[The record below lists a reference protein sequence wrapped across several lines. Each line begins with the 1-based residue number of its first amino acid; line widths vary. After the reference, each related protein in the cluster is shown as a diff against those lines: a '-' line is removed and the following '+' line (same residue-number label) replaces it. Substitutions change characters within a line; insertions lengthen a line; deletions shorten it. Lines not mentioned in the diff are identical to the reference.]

1 MSKNYSHL
9 NLFSYFVLI
18 VFLSGFTANA
28 QVRTVTGK
36 VMDAVSAVPLSGVTV
51 NVIGKRQGTSTNSAG
66 EYSVQA
72 KADDLLTFNSVGYK
86 AGQVRVGDV
95 SVYNISLIAAAESL
109 DSVVVIGYGSQRK
122 RDITGSVT
130 SLSPDDL
137 QPGPAASFDQMMQG
151 KVAGAQITQTSGA
164 PGGNVNIV
172 IRGIN
177 SITGGNQPLYV
188 IDGYAIGSGGGGS
201 DVSNFN
207 GDTYSSAGM
216 ARNTVSKINPLSSIN
231 PADIASIEV
240 LKDASATAIYG
251 SRGANGVII
260 ITTKKGRKG
269 DPVVHIEA
277 AGGFQTVANKLEMMS
292 AREFAE
298 FHAEGRDNAWVYAG
312 GNAEDPNDVRTGGT
326 RVRPEFRDLQ
336 SLHTNIDWQDQIFR
350 NAPLQNYQLSTA
362 GGGESVDYMVSLGYY
377 NQQGIIKRSD
387 FNKYNIRSNID
398 VKLSD
403 RLSLGV
409 SLAGSYT
416 HGDFARAEG
425 HLGTRGLIAAAL
437 ANSPAMPIYQ
447 ADGSYS
453 SELLDPLGVPVENPY
468 LILEEFSD
476 KRNSVNIFSNNYLQ
490 YDILDGLS
498 IKTSIGVN
506 YITNATR
513 LWKSSQIGEWGAKTS
528 PATAGA
534 HNSALLNWLNENTI
548 NYTARF
554 GADHKFD
561 AVAGFTAQKE
571 SLNMLQAGAMD
582 FPTDLIPFLAG
593 GNVNAGTNY
602 ITEWAM
608 LSWLGRINYSF
619 KNKWLLTGTV
629 RKDGSSRFGVNNRWG
644 TFPSASLGYRLSDEA
659 FMKALSFVDELKIR
673 ASYGASGNNLI
684 GNYAHIGLLGV
695 VPYVGNGQPLLGVT
709 PQTLANENLT
719 WERSLQTNLGLDLTM
734 FNNRINLTV
743 DAYRNMK
750 KDLLL
755 NSLLPAATGFGSV
768 TQNIGELENKGLEIA
783 LNTQNIT
790 GSFFQWNTN
799 FNISFNRNKVL
810 ALNSSSARILS
821 SAYQATEVGQP
832 ISSFFLLEAVGVF
845 KNWDEVRTSALQH
858 PNTQPGDIRFR
869 DANGDGKITDD
880 DKTYVG
886 APWPKYTFGF
896 NNQLTYKN
904 LSLGISLTGSY
915 GQKMYFQGAEII
927 MNSAGVQNQL
937 ALVND
942 RWKSEAEPGNGLVP
956 RAIRNDY
963 ARGIGVNSR
972 YLFEASFVRIRNVNL
987 AYKLPAA
994 KLFNTS
1000 IPAIDLFADVSN
1012 VYTFTDYPG
1021 YDPEG
1026 SSTGDNIAAS
1036 GIDYFSYPLPRTF
1049 TLGLRMRIR

>member
-1 MSKNYSHL
+1 MDKKYLIKS
-9 NLFSYFVLI
+9 LFGYLLI
-18 VFLSGFTANA
+18 CLLSSFAAKA
-28 QVRTVTGK
+28 QLRTITGK
-36 VMDAVSAVPLSGVTV
+36 VVDAGVLIPLQGVTI
-51 NVIGKRQGTSTNSAG
+51 NVVGSGQAASTNNSG
-66 EYSVQA
+66 EYSLEA
-72 KADDLLTFNSVGYK
+72 KTGDLLRFNFLGYAPVEILVGK
-86 AGQVRVGDV
+86 E
-95 SVYNISLIAAAESL
+95 SVYDVKLIGSAESL
-109 DSVVVIGYGSQRK
+109 DSVVVVGYGTQRK

-130 SLSPDDL
+130 SLSPQDL

-151 KVAGAQITQTSGA
+151 KVAGAQIAQTTGA

-188 IDGYAIGSGGGGS
+188 IDGYAIGAGGSGS

-207 GDTYSSAGM
+207 GNSYSSEGM
-216 ARNTVSKINPLSSIN
+216 ANNTASKINPLSSIN
-231 PADIASIEV
+231 PSDIASIEI

-260 ITTKKGRKG
+260 ITTKKGKRG
-269 DPVVHIEA
+269 SPTVHIEA
-277 AGGFQTVANKLEMMS
+277 AGGFQNVANKLKMMN
-292 AREFAE
+292 AQEFAE

-312 GNAEDPNDVRTGGT
+312 GNASDPNDVRTGGT
-326 RVRPEFRDLQ
+326 RVRPEFRHPE
-336 SLHTNIDWQDQIFR
+336 SLATNIDWQDQIFR
-350 NAPLQNYQLSTA
+350 TAPLQNYQLSTT

-377 NQQGIIKRSD
+377 NQQGIIKKSD
-387 FNKYNIRSNID
+387 FNKYNMRSNID
-398 VKLSD
+398 IRLSN

-416 HGDFARAEG
+416 HGNFARAEG

-468 LILEEFSD
+468 LILDEFSD
-476 KRNSVNIFSNNYLQ
+476 KRNSANIFTNNYLQ
-490 YDILDGLS
+490 YNLLDGLS

-506 YITNATR
+506 YVTGSTR

-534 HNSALLNWLNENTI
+534 HNSASLNWLNENTV
-548 NYTARF
+548 NYTTNF
-554 GADHKFD
+554 GEDHKVD

-582 FPTDLIPFLAG
+582 FPTDLIPYLAG

-608 LSWLGRINYSF
+608 LSWLARVNYSF
-619 KNKWLLTGTV
+619 MGKWLLTGTV
-629 RKDGSSRFGVNNRWG
+629 RRDGSSRFGINNRWG
-644 TFPSASLGYRLSDEA
+644 TFPSASLGYRLSDEG
-659 FMKALSFVDELKIR
+659 FMKSLSFIDDLKLR

-684 GNYAHIGLLGV
+684 GNYAHIGLLGI

-719 WERSLQTNLGLDLTM
+719 WERSLQTNLGLDLAL
-734 FNNRINLTV
+734 FNHRIVLTV

-755 NSLLPAATGFGSV
+755 NTLLPAATGFSSV

-783 LNTQNIT
+783 LNTRNIAS
-790 GSFFQWNTN
+790 GSFQWNTD

-810 ALNSSSARILS
+810 ALNTSSARILS
-821 SAYQATEVGQP
+821 SAYQATQVGQP
-832 ISSFFLLEAVGVF
+832 ISSFFLLEATGVF
-845 KNWDEVRTSALQH
+845 KNWDEVHASPLQH
-858 PNTQPGDIRFR
+858 PNTQPGDLKFK
-869 DANGDGKITDD
+869 DANGDGRITDD
-880 DKTYVG
+880 DKTFVG
-886 APWPKYTFGF
+886 TPWPKYTFGF
-896 NNQLTYKN
+896 NNQFTYKN
-904 LSLGISLTGSY
+904 LSLGVSLTGSY

-942 RWKSEAEPGNGLVP
+942 RWRSEENPGNGFVP

-963 ARGIGVNSR
+963 ARGIGINSR

-987 AYKLPAA
+987 AYKLPSNIFRSR
-994 KLFNTS
+994 L
-1000 IPAIDLFADVSN
+1000 PAIDVFADVSN

-1049 TLGLRMRIR
+1049 TLGIRMNIR

>member
-1 MSKNYSHL
+1 MDKKYLIKS
-9 NLFSYFVLI
+9 LFGYLLI
-18 VFLSGFTANA
+18 CLLSSFAAKA
-28 QVRTVTGK
+28 QLRTITGK
-36 VMDAVSAVPLSGVTV
+36 VVDAGVLIPLQGVTI
-51 NVIGKRQGTSTNSAG
+51 NVVGSGQAASTNNSG
-66 EYSVQA
+66 EYSLEA
-72 KADDLLTFNSVGYK
+72 KTGDLLRFNFLGYDPVEILVGK
-86 AGQVRVGDV
+86 E
-95 SVYNISLIAAAESL
+95 SVYDVKLIGSAESL
-109 DSVVVIGYGSQRK
+109 DSVVVVGYGTQRK

-130 SLSPDDL
+130 SLSPQDL

-151 KVAGAQITQTSGA
+151 KVAGAQITQTTGA

-188 IDGYAIGSGGGGS
+188 IDGYAIGAGGSGS

-207 GDTYSSAGM
+207 GNSYSSEGM
-216 ARNTVSKINPLSSIN
+216 ANNTASKINPLSSIN
-231 PADIASIEV
+231 PSDIASIEI

-260 ITTKKGRKG
+260 ITTKKGKRG
-269 DPVVHIEA
+269 SPTVHIEA
-277 AGGFQTVANKLEMMS
+277 AGGFQNVANKLEMMN
-292 AREFAE
+292 AQEFAE

-312 GNAEDPNDVRTGGT
+312 GNASDPNEARDGGM
-326 RVRPEFRDLQ
+326 RVRPEFRHPE
-336 SLHTNIDWQDQIFR
+336 SLTTNIDWQDQIFR
-350 NAPLQNYQLSTA
+350 TAPLQNYQLSTT

-377 NQQGIIKRSD
+377 NQQGIIKKSD
-387 FNKYNIRSNID
+387 FNKYNMRSNID
-398 VKLSD
+398 IKLSN

-416 HGDFARAEG
+416 HGNFARAEG

-437 ANSPAMPIYQ
+437 ANSPAMSIYQ

-468 LILEEFSD
+468 LILDEFSD
-476 KRNSVNIFSNNYLQ
+476 RRNSANVFTNNYLQ

-506 YITNATR
+506 YITGLTR

-548 NYTARF
+548 NYTTDF
-554 GADHKFD
+554 GEDHKVD
-561 AVAGFTAQKE
+561 AVVGFTAQRE

-582 FPTDLIPFLAG
+582 FPTDLIPYLAG
-593 GNVNAGTNY
+593 GNVNAGTDY
-602 ITEWAM
+602 TTEWAM
-608 LSWLGRINYSF
+608 LSWLARVNYSF
-619 KNKWLLTGTV
+619 KGKWLLTGTV
-629 RKDGSSRFGVNNRWG
+629 RRDGSSRFGINNRWG
-644 TFPSASLGYRLSDEA
+644 TFPSASIGYRLSDEE
-659 FMKALSFVDELKIR
+659 FMERLSFIDDLKLR

-684 GNYAHIGLLGV
+684 GNYAHIGLLGI
-695 VPYVGNGQPLLGVT
+695 VPYVGNGQPLLGVS
-709 PQTLANENLT
+709 PETLGNQNLT
-719 WERSLQTNLGLDLTM
+719 WERSLQTNIGLDLAL
-734 FNNRINLTV
+734 FNNRIVLTL

-755 NSLLPAATGFGSV
+755 NTLLPAATGFSSV

-790 GSFFQWNTN
+790 NESFQWNTN

-810 ALNSSSARILS
+810 ALNTSSARILS

-832 ISSFFLLEAVGVF
+832 ISSFYLLEATGVF
-845 KNWDEVRTSALQH
+845 KNWDEVRASPLQH
-858 PNTQPGDIRFR
+858 PNTQPGDLKFN
-869 DANGDGKITDD
+869 DANGDKRITDD
-880 DKTYVG
+880 DKTFVG
-886 APWPKYTFGF
+886 TPWPKYTFGF
-896 NNQLTYKN
+896 NNQFTYKN
-904 LSLGISLTGSY
+904 LSLGVSLTGSY

-942 RWKSEAEPGNGLVP
+942 RWRSEENPGNGFVP

-963 ARGIGVNSR
+963 ARGIGINSR

-987 AYKLPAA
+987 AYKLPSNIFHSR
-994 KLFNTS
+994 L
-1000 IPAIDLFADVSN
+1000 PALDVFADVSN

-1026 SSTGDNIAAS
+1026 SSTGDNIVAS

-1049 TLGLRMRIR
+1049 TLGIRMNIR

>member
-1 MSKNYSHL
+1 MNEKCLTKTIRGSL
-9 NLFSYFVLI
+9 LLI
-18 VFLSGFTANA
+18 CCLSVFTAAA
-28 QVRTVTGK
+28 QLRIITGRVLDANIRT
-36 VMDAVSAVPLSGVTV
+36 PLQGVTIKV
-51 NVIGKRQGTSTNSAG
+51 AGGGQAASTNNLG
-66 EYSVQA
+66 EYSIEA
-72 KADDLLTFNSVGYK
+72 KTGDLLRFNFLGYDPVEIVVGKESAY
-86 AGQVRVGDV
+86 DV
-95 SVYNISLIAAAESL
+95 KLIRSTESL
-109 DSVVVIGYGSQRK
+109 DSVVVVGYGTQRK

-130 SLSPDDL
+130 SLSPQDL

-151 KVAGAQITQTSGA
+151 KVAGAQITQTTGA

-188 IDGYAIGSGGGGS
+188 IDGYAIGAGGSGS
-201 DVSNFN
+201 DVSSFN
-207 GDTYSSAGM
+207 GNSYSSEGM
-216 ARNTVSKINPLSSIN
+216 ANNTASKINPLSSIN
-231 PADIASIEV
+231 PSDIASIEI

-260 ITTKKGRKG
+260 VTTKKGKRG
-269 DPVVHIEA
+269 SPTVHLEA
-277 AGGFQTVANKLEMMS
+277 AGGFQNVANKLKMMN
-292 AREFAE
+292 AQEFAE

-312 GNAEDPNDVRTGGT
+312 GNASDPNDVRTGGT
-326 RVRPEFRDLQ
+326 RVRPEFRNPE
-336 SLHTNIDWQDQIFR
+336 SLTTNIDWQDQIFR
-350 NAPLQNYQLSTA
+350 TAPLQNYQLSTT

-377 NQQGIIKRSD
+377 NQQGIIKKSD
-387 FNKYNIRSNID
+387 FNKYNMRSNID
-398 VKLSD
+398 IRLSN

-416 HGDFARAEG
+416 HGNFARAEG

-468 LILEEFSD
+468 LILDEFSD
-476 KRNSVNIFSNNYLQ
+476 KRNSANIFTNNYLQ
-490 YDILDGLS
+490 YHLLDGLS

-506 YITNATR
+506 YVTGSTR

-534 HNSALLNWLNENTI
+534 HNSALLNWLNENTV
-548 NYTARF
+548 NYTTNF
-554 GADHKFD
+554 GEDHKID
-561 AVAGFTAQKE
+561 AVVGFTAQKE

-582 FPTDLIPFLAG
+582 FPTDLIPYLAG

-608 LSWLGRINYSF
+608 LSWLARVNYSF
-619 KNKWLLTGTV
+619 MGKWLLTGTV
-629 RKDGSSRFGVNNRWG
+629 RRDGSSRFGINNRWG
-644 TFPSASLGYRLSDEA
+644 TFPSASLGYRLSDEE
-659 FMKALSFVDELKIR
+659 FMKSLSFIDHLKLR

-684 GNYAHIGLLGV
+684 GNYAHIGLLGI

-719 WERSLQTNLGLDLTM
+719 WERSLQTNFGLDLAL
-734 FNNRINLTV
+734 FNHRIVLTV

-755 NSLLPAATGFGSV
+755 NTLLPAATGFGSV

-783 LNTQNIT
+783 LNTRNIAS
-790 GSFFQWNTN
+790 GSFQWNTD
-799 FNISFNRNKVL
+799 FNVSFNRNKVL
-810 ALNSSSARILS
+810 ALNTSSARILS
-821 SAYQATEVGQP
+821 SAYQATQVGQP
-832 ISSFFLLEAVGVF
+832 ISSFFLLEATGVF
-845 KNWDEVRTSALQH
+845 KDWDEVHASPLQH
-858 PNTQPGDIRFR
+858 PKTQPGDLKFN
-869 DANGDGKITDD
+869 DANGDGRITDD
-880 DKTYVG
+880 DKTFVG
-886 APWPKYTFGF
+886 TPWPKYTFGF
-896 NNQLTYKN
+896 NNQFTYKS
-904 LSLGISLTGSY
+904 LSLGVSLTGSY

-942 RWKSEAEPGNGLVP
+942 RWRSEENPGNGFVP

-963 ARGIGVNSR
+963 ARGIGINSR

-987 AYKLPAA
+987 AYKLPSNIFRS
-994 KLFNTS
+994 KL
-1000 IPAIDLFADVSN
+1000 PAIDVFADISN

-1049 TLGLRMRIR
+1049 TLGIRMNIR